1 MGYDSQRIAEV
12 RRLLEGAF
20 AATPVPEEGHVTAC
34 TCEECRDFLVLV
46 EGRPW
51 REVEREILLLHR
63 DRLPFLTPAGYR
75 HYLPAYLLASLDE
88 GPEARRVLQST
99 LLYLGGRVPAHIDP
113 ILRRYI
119 ARFAPEEARA
129 VVLFLTRISE
139 KDPDPEVRDLAR
151 GALENYWRAAL
162 SS

>member
-20 AATPVPEEGHVTAC
+20 ASTPVPEEGHVTAC
-34 TCEECRDFLVLV
+34 TCEACRDFVALV

-51 REVEREILLLHR
+51 REVEREVLLLHR

-75 HYLPAYLLASLDE
+75 HYLPAYLLAALDE

-99 LLYLGGRVPAHIDP
+99 LVYMGGRVPAHINP

-119 ARFAPEEARA
+119 ARFSPEEAR
-129 VVLFLTRISE
+129 VVAGCLRLVSE
-139 KDPDPEVRDLAR
+139 DDPDPEARDLAR
-151 GALENYWRAAL
+151 GALDNYWRGAL